1 LGGGLGGDL
10 IPSAP
15 PWSPNGSRL
24 AAGTRLGLITV
35 AADGGDPRLLG
46 GGDDP
51 AWSPDGTLL
60 VVTDQFGRA
69 NFLGLQVVTVGGRSS
84 PLTHNPAPAAELLID
99 QTQPDWQ
106 PVR

>member
-1 LGGGLGGDL
+1 M
-10 IPSAP
+10 
-15 PWSPNGSRL
+15 
-24 AAGTRLGLITV
+24 
-35 AADGGDPRLLG
+35 AADGSDPRLLG

-106 PVR
+106 PLR